1 MSPDGSSTP
10 PLAGF
15 TVAIASDR
23 RRHQLAPMLESVGA
37 KTVSVQAFRTF
48 AQPDEAMLRAATA
61 QCLEE
66 PCHEVVI
73 SSGIGLRAWLAA
85 ARRWSV
91 DDDLV
96 ACFGGARLLARDPAA
111 ADSLRSLGLDTIWS
125 TAGATTEELLRYLL
139 AQQLSGRRVV
149 VQTENPTQQ
158 DICVALRARGA
169 DVVEVPVFS
178 SVGPLRAEF
187 PRRLADLV
195 TRQQVDAIAFLGS
208 PAIAHL
214 LQHSDTV
221 GLTNDLLNGLR
232 NDVLCAAL
240 SPVTGHLL
248 HHLGVPPLSG
258 QLPFVE
264 ELAEAI
270 LSALPGTALR
280 IVANGRELEVRGHAA
295 LLDGRF
301 IAVQPGPLA
310 ILRVLAHHYG
320 RLVSTSD
327 LRASVPGW
335 STMDDHAME
344 MAVSRLRQAL
354 DDPGLVQTVLRRGYR
369 LTL

>member
-1 MSPDGSSTP
+1 MDGTTA

-23 RRHQLAPMLESVGA
+23 RRHQLASMLESVGA

-48 AQPDEAMLRAATA
+48 AQPGEPALREATSA
-61 QCLEE
+61 CLEE

-91 DDDLV
+91 DGQLV
-96 ACFGGARLLARDPAA
+96 ARFAGARLLARDPAA
-111 ADSLRSLGLDTIWS
+111 ADSLRALGLDTIWS

-139 AQQLSGRRVV
+139 AQPLTGRRII

-158 DICVALRARGA
+158 DVCAALRSRGA
-169 DVVEVPVFS
+169 RVVEVPVFS

-187 PRRLADLV
+187 PRRLADVV

-208 PAIAHL
+208 PSIAHL
-214 LQHSDTV
+214 LRYADTA

-232 NDVLCAAL
+232 HDVLCAAL
-240 SPVTGHLL
+240 SPVTGLRL
-248 HHLGVPPLSG
+248 GELGVPPLAG

-264 ELAEAI
+264 ELAEA
-270 LSALPGTALR
+270 LLHALPGTALR
-280 IVANGRELEVRGHAA
+280 LVAGGRTLEVRGHAA
-295 LLDGRF
+295 VLDGRY
-301 IAVQPGPLA
+301 IAVQPGPMA
-310 ILRVLAHHYG
+310 VLRVLAQHNGH
-320 RLVSTSD
+320 LVSTSD
-327 LRASVPGW
+327 LRAAVPGW

-344 MAVSRLRQAL
+344 MAVSRLRHAL

-369 LTL
+369 LIL

>member
-1 MSPDGSSTP
+1 LPPDGSTP

-23 RRHQLAPMLESVGA
+23 RRHTLATMLESVGA

-48 AQPDEAMLRAATA
+48 AQPDEATLREATA
-61 QCLEE
+61 ACMEE

-85 ARRWSV
+85 AQRWAV
-91 DDDLV
+91 ADDLV
-96 ACFGGARLLARDPAA
+96 ARFAGARLLARDPAA
-111 ADSLRSLGLDTIWS
+111 ADSLRNLGLDTIWS

-139 AQQLSGRRVV
+139 AQQLSGRRIV
-149 VQTENPTQQ
+149 VQTENPTQH
-158 DICVALRARGA
+158 DVCVALRERGA
-169 DVVEVPVFS
+169 QVVEVPVFS

-187 PRRLADLV
+187 PRRLGDLV
-195 TRQQVDAIAFLGS
+195 TRQQVDAIVFLGE
-208 PAIAHL
+208 PAIEHL
-214 LQHSDTV
+214 LRYARGADQI
-221 GLTNDLLNGLR
+221 NELLNGLR
-232 NDVLCAAL
+232 GDVLCAAL
-240 SPVTGHLL
+240 SPTTGRLL
-248 HHLGVPPLSG
+248 HHLGVPPMSG
-258 QLPFVE
+258 PLPFVE

-270 LSALPGTALR
+270 LAALPGTALR
-280 IVANGRELEVRGHAA
+280 IAASGRELEVRGHAA
-295 LLDGRF
+295 VLDGRF

-310 ILRVLAHHYG
+310 VLRVLAHHSG
-320 RLVSTSD
+320 NLVSTSD

-335 STMDDHAME
+335 ATMDDHAME

-354 DDPGLVQTVLRRGYR
+354 GDPGLVQTVLRRGYR